1 MVYIAG
7 FKTREHT
14 SYSGEDSILI
24 LKMGPCGLPRLAFS
38 FIEKPKTV
46 FPQNPVF

>member
-24 LKMGPCGLPRLAFS
+24 LKMGSWRLPRLAFS
-38 FIEKPKTV
+38 FTEKPKNV
-46 FPQNPVF
+46 FLQNPVF